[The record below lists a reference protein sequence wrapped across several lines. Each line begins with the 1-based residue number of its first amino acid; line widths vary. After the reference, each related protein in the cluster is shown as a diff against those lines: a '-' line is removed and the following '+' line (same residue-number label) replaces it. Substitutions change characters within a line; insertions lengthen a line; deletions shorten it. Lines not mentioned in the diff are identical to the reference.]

1 MKIYFL
7 FIVLLVTLSSCS
19 KSPEAFY
26 NEAKTAEEQKN
37 YQAALWN
44 YQQVVEK
51 HHESALAESSQF
63 RIVLIYSDAMKDFEK
78 SAQEYMKL
86 YELFPNSPNAPRA
99 LFLSGFMYSNELK
112 QYDKAREKYELF
124 LQKFPN
130 HDLAQSAKFELET
143 MGKDPLEYL
152 KQKNAVVEDTMKTAP
167 KMKAKQTTQ

>member
-1 MKIYFL
+1 MKIYSLL
-7 FIVLLVTLSSCS
+7 FILLLGLSSCS
-19 KSPEAFY
+19 KSPEVLY

-37 YQAALWN
+37 YQAALWK
-44 YQQVVEK
+44 YQEVVEK

-63 RIVLIYSDAMKDFEK
+63 RIVMIYSEAMKDFEK
-78 SAQEYMKL
+78 AAEGYLKL

-99 LFLSGFMYSNELK
+99 LFLAGFLYSNELK
-112 QYDKAREKYELF
+112 QFDKAKEKYELF

-152 KQKNAVVEDTMKTAP
+152 KQKNVLAEDTVQTKP
-167 KMKAKQTTQ
+167 QKMKQTAK